1 MDSPDLSGLR
11 DRMVSQVAASGR
23 PVSDAVALA
32 MRAVPRHLFLPGTD
46 PELAYRNEPIVTRR
60 SADGQPTSSSSQPTI
75 MAYMLDQLDVAPG
88 HRVLEIGAGTGYN
101 AALLAH
107 LVGAAGT
114 VVTVDLDEDVADQ
127 ARAHLAAA
135 GYPDVTVL
143 AADGAAG
150 YPPGAP
156 YDRII
161 ATVGVSDLAPAWRD
175 QLVPGGRIVVPLDLR
190 GSQRSVAFEWDGTS
204 WQSRSVIPCG
214 FMRMR
219 GTLAGPERT
228 RVTRDIRE
236 LALSLPDDRD
246 IDIVA
251 RSRPAGR
258 RPGRGARH
266 PGHGRAGAAVRRPG
280 PVAGPARA
288 ALGHPHR
295 AGHRG
300 GSGPRSA
307 GVEGPPHDGRC
318 FRCGRV
324 RRAGPPVGPACARP
338 ARLGPGGRWTVTRLR
353 AHRARLRAGRSRP
366 GRRARRAGPGLGHG
380 RRPEAA
386 TSASAATHVPAPSR
400 SRRAR
405 SSNGRTPRSWSGP
418 PEVA

>member
-1 MDSPDLSGLR
+1 MIWWAAAAALLFIFGAWPQFWDRSQGLTPAGWVWYGPTQYFAYGDNPAYREYHWHGLPLVAGNSFVLAGLAALIGLTAAAIRLRTPAVRASRLPQAGSAGCASAVASADLGKLR
-11 DRMVSQVAASGR
+11 SRMVSQVAASGR
-23 PVSDAVALA
+23 PVSDAVARA

-88 HRVLEIGAGTGYN
+88 QRVLEIGAGTGYN

-114 VVTVDLDEDVADQ
+114 VVTVDLDEEVADQ

-161 ATVGVSDLAPAWRD
+161 ATVGVSDLAPAWRE
-175 QLVPGGRIVVPLDLR
+175 QLGPGGRIVVPLDLR

-219 GTLAGPERT
+219 GTLAGPN
-228 RVTRDIRE
+228 
-236 LALSLPDDRD
+236 A
-246 IDIVA
+246 
-251 RSRPAGR
+251 
-258 RPGRGARH
+258 PG
-266 PGHGRAGAAVRRPG
+266 
-280 PVAGPARA
+280 
-288 ALGHPHR
+288 
-295 AGHRG
+295 
-300 GSGPRSA
+300 
-307 GVEGPPHDGRC
+307 
-318 FRCGRV
+318 
-324 RRAGPPVGPACARP
+324 
-338 ARLGPGGRWTVTRLR
+338 
-353 AHRARLRAGRSRP
+353 
-366 GRRARRAGPGLGHG
+366 
-380 RRPEAA
+380 
-386 TSASAATHVPAPSR
+386 
-400 SRRAR
+400 
-405 SSNGRTPRSWSGP
+405 
-418 PEVA
+418 